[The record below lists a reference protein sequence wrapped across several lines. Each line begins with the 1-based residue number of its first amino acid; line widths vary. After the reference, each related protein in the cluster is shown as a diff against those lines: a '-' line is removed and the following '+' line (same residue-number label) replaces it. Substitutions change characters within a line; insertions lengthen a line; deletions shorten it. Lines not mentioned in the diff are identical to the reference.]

1 MRPSIIAGTCAV
13 AICAFGSIT
22 AADALAAQPEYLG
35 CVKAAKSGK
44 VYTGKFA
51 NKTCSEPNAKSE
63 GKYELGAAK
72 LPGKLK
78 GTTGKMDIYLYAPL
92 TKKLEGH
99 FECTGG
105 KESGTLTSSTT
116 GTMSVSYSGCK
127 ATGGLAGPCNSP
139 GQKSGTVMTEPLA
152 TKLAWLN
159 EAETEPGLEIKPATP
174 GGALTKVVCAGGGE
188 TAEMVGTMLA
198 SFAATAGTSKIET
211 ISLTASATT
220 GEPEFSGVWEEGGF
234 VSEPLLSNL
243 KGIKEFEGVPTGQ
256 NDTIT
261 QKGPTILID

>member
-1 MRPSIIAGTCAV
+1 MRAGIIAGTCAA
-13 AICAFGSIT
+13 AICAFGSVT
-22 AADALAAQPEYLG
+22 AAGALAAQPEYVG
-35 CVKAAKSGK
+35 CVKAAKAGK
-44 VYTGKFA
+44 AYTGKFT
-51 NKTCSEPNAKSE
+51 NKTCSEPNAESE

-78 GTTGKMDIYLYAPL
+78 GSTGKMDIYLYAPL
-92 TKKLEGH
+92 TEKIEGH
-99 FECTGG
+99 FECASG

-116 GTMSVSYSGCK
+116 GTMSISYSGCK

-139 GQKSGTVMTEPLA
+139 GQKSGTVATEALA

-198 SFAATAGTSKIET
+198 SFTSTAGASKIET
-211 ISLTASATT
+211 IDLTASATT
-220 GEPEFSGVWEEGGF
+220 GEPAFGGVWEEGGF

-243 KGIKEFEGVPTGQ
+243 KGLKEFEGVPTGQ

>member
-1 MRPSIIAGTCAV
+1 MRASIIAGTCAA

-22 AADALAAQPEYLG
+22 AVGALAAQPEYVG

-44 VYTGKFA
+44 TYTGKFSDKA
-51 NKTCSEPNAKSE
+51 CSEPNAKSE
-63 GKYELGAAK
+63 GKYELGPAK

-92 TKKLEGH
+92 TEKIEGH

-105 KESGTLTSSTT
+105 KESGTLTSSTA

-139 GQKSGTVMTEPLA
+139 GQKSGTVTSEPLA

-159 EAETEPGLEIKPATP
+159 EAETEAGLEIKPATP
-174 GGALTKVVCAGGGE
+174 GGALTKVVCAGGAE

-198 SFAATAGTSKIET
+198 SFVPAAGASKFET
-211 ISLTASATT
+211 IDLTASPTT
-220 GEPEFSGVWEEGGF
+220 GEPAFDGVWEEGGF
-234 VSEPLLSNL
+234 VSEPLASNL
-243 KGIKEFEGVPTGQ
+243 KGLKEFEGVPTGQ
-256 NDTIT
+256 NDTLT

>member
-1 MRPSIIAGTCAV
+1 MRAGIIAGTCAA

-22 AADALAAQPEYLG
+22 AAGALAAQPEYVG

-44 VYTGKFA
+44 VYTGKFT
-51 NKTCSEPNAKSE
+51 NKTCSEPNAESE

-72 LPGKLK
+72 LPAKLK

-92 TKKLEGH
+92 TEKIEGH
-99 FECTGG
+99 FECASG
-105 KESGTLTSSTT
+105 KESGTLTSSTA

-139 GQKSGTVMTEPLA
+139 GQKSGTVMTEALS
-152 TKLAWLN
+152 TSLAWLN
-159 EAETEPGLEIKPATP
+159 EAETEPGLEITPATP
-174 GGALTKVVCAGGGE
+174 GGAITKVVCAGGGE

-198 SFAATAGTSKIET
+198 SFVPTVGTSKIET
-211 ISLTASATT
+211 INLTASAAN
-220 GEPEFSGVWEEGGF
+220 GEPAFGGVWEEGGF

-243 KGIKEFEGVPTGQ
+243 KGIKEHEEVPTGQ
-256 NDTIT
+256 NDTLT

>member
-1 MRPSIIAGTCAV
+1 MRVKIIAGTCAA
-13 AICAFGSIT
+13 AICALGSIGT
-22 AADALAAQPEYLG
+22 TGAFAAQPEYVG

-44 VYTGKFA
+44 TYTGKFA
-51 NKTCSEPNAKSE
+51 DKTCSTPNAKSE

-78 GTTGKMDIYLYAPL
+78 GSTGKMDIYLYAPL
-92 TKKLEGH
+92 TGKIEGH
-99 FECTGG
+99 FECAGG

-139 GQKSGTVMTEPLA
+139 GQKSGTVLTEPLA
-152 TKLAWLN
+152 TKLAWLD
-159 EAETEPGLEIKPATP
+159 EAETEPGLEIEPATP
-174 GGALTKVVCAGGGE
+174 GGAITKVVCAGGAE

-198 SFAATAGTSKIET
+198 SFAPETGASKIET
-211 ISLTASATT
+211 IEVSAGAMT
-220 GEPEFSGVWEEGGF
+220 GEPAFGGVWEEGSF

-243 KGIKEFEGVPTGQ
+243 KGLKEFEGVPTGQ
-256 NDTIT
+256 NDTIA
-261 QKGPTILID
+261 QKGPAILID